1 MKRLTLLLI
10 VLGLVPSYP
19 IFGQNGSST
28 CLHQWAPHSKIFQ
41 KGFITQKIPGFS
53 CQFCAKFLTSLPIQ
67 SIQKKSLTE
76 EILEKAIRKHL
87 WKPIGTLTTADFA
100 SVKWLVLSHNNL
112 TDVEGLGKC
121 TQLKVLYLHNN
132 QLMNVKGLEK
142 LTTLETLWLGKNNL
156 TDVEDLGNLTQL
168 KVLFLNHNK
177 LIDVTGLEKCTKLEW
192 LRLDGNP
199 DLTKAKID
207 QLQMALPWWC
217 KIISNP
223 TK

>member
-19 IFGQNGSST
+19 IFGANGSST

-112 TDVEGLGKC
+112 TDVE
-121 TQLKVLYLHNN
+121 
-132 QLMNVKGLEK
+132 
-142 LTTLETLWLGKNNL
+142 
-156 TDVEDLGNLTQL
+156 DLGNLTQL

>member
-19 IFGQNGSST
+19 IFGANGSST

-100 SVKWLVLSHNNL
+100 SV
-112 TDVEGLGKC
+112 
-121 TQLKVLYLHNN
+121 KVLYLHNN

>member
-1 MKRLTLLLI
+1 MI
-10 VLGLVPSYP
+10 VLGLVPSCP
-19 IFGQNGSST
+19 IFGANGSST
-28 CLHQWAPHSKIFQ
+28 CLHQWWPHSKVLQ
-41 KGFITQKIPGFS
+41 KGFTTQKIPGFS
-53 CQFCAKFLTSLPIQ
+53 CQFCAKFLTSLPLQSIQ
-67 SIQKKSLTE
+67 IQKKSLTE

-87 WKPIGTLTTADFA
+87 WKPTSTLTMADFA
-100 SVKWLVLSHNNL
+100 AVKWLVLSHNNL
-112 TDVEGLGKC
+112 TDVTGLDKL

-156 TDVEDLGNLTQL
+156 TDVDGLENLTEL

-177 LIDVTGLEKCTKLEW
+177 LIDVKGLEKCKKLEW

-199 DLTKAKID
+199 ELTKAQID
-207 QLQMALPWWC
+207 QLRVALPWWC